1 MALVGFYLLC
11 VTGDFHLFPFGDF
24 LVFLCAVFFALHIL
38 CVDHFLLQG
47 ASGVRVAWIQFA
59 MTFLVSLLGALVWE
73 TLPAAGLGPALW
85 AARWPLLYTA
95 GLSSGVAYT
104 LQIVGQKYT
113 DPTTATL
120 IMSLESVFAVLA
132 GWLFLGEVMTL
143 REIIG
148 CGLVFAAVLLAQR

>member
-1 MALVGFYLLC
+1 
-11 VTGDFHLFPFGDF
+11 
-24 LVFLCAVFFALHIL
+24 
-38 CVDHFLLQG
+38 
-47 ASGVRVAWIQFA
+47 

-73 TLPAAGLGPALW
+73 TLPAAGLGSALW

>member
-1 MALVGFYLLC
+1 M
-11 VTGDFHLFPFGDF
+11 
-24 LVFLCAVFFALHIL
+24 
-38 CVDHFLLQG
+38 
-47 ASGVRVAWIQFA
+47 
-59 MTFLVSLLGALVWE
+59 
-73 TLPAAGLGPALW
+73 
-85 AARWPLLYTA
+85 
-95 GLSSGVAYT
+95 AYT

>member
-1 MALVGFYLLC
+1 MF
-11 VTGDFHLFPFGDF
+11 LFETPRLSDIFAA
-24 LVFLCAVFFALHIL
+24 AVPVLYA
-38 CVDHFLLQG
+38 
-47 ASGVRVAWIQFA
+47 GV
-59 MTFLVSLLGALVWE
+59 
-73 TLPAAGLGPALW
+73 
-85 AARWPLLYTA
+85 
-95 GLSSGVAYT
+95 LSSGVAYT